1 MYQWLKDFE
10 QNPPGPRDPIYLGE
24 MLDLFSSNLDRI
36 AALIQTEP
44 IPPPHVTS
52 NILGFTRFKLSELI
66 AELLHCSNM
75 ILLNS
80 RKIKNY
86 SS

>member
-44 IPPPHVTS
+44 IPPPHVTPIFWGS
-52 NILGFTRFKLSELI
+52 QDLSY
-66 AELLHCSNM
+66 
-75 ILLNS
+75 LN
-80 RKIKNY
+80 
-86 SS
+86 

>member
-1 MYQWLKDFE
+1 MLQNGDGGPIEVNSYVMYQWLKDFE

-44 IPPPHVTS
+44 IPPPCHFQYFGV
-52 NILGFTRFKLSELI
+52 
-66 AELLHCSNM
+66 H
-75 ILLNS
+75 
-80 RKIKNY
+80 KI
-86 SS
+86 